1 MLRAEKIR
9 LNQNFSSDYSEIGRK
24 LYQIEE
30 KIDRYGDY
38 YYFVINLLDKCEACY
53 RENKKSKTPYMDGV
67 SFIDYQ
73 LPLSYNELPLLFN
86 IRIWNFKNEKYIS
99 YENTMY
105 FSVPLIYINDNI
117 TEISIDLPL
126 VSGHYSPS
134 SIEYIGRMLKK
145 IPYQQTLTEY
155 NATLAL
161 EERQAFDILLK
172 DFRNVYSRKPVIE
185 ITAKNDRQILDFILS
200 KNDKAQDILISMW
213 LYAMNECASIYRNQF
228 AEREKMKINDDVIFK
243 FSVLNGIGG
252 GINKH
257 GVEIFINKDMGDA
270 IK

>member
-1 MLRAEKIR
+1 MEKTR
-9 LNQNFSSDYSEIGRK
+9 ETTYQHFSSDYSEIGRK

-30 KIDRYGDY
+30 KIDGYGDY
-38 YYFVINLLDKCEACY
+38 YPFIINLLDKCEAYY
-53 RENKKSKTPYMDGV
+53 RENKKSKTPYMDGI

-73 LPLSYNELPLLFN
+73 LPLSYNELPLFFN
-86 IRIWNFKNEKYIS
+86 IRIWNFRNKKYIS
-99 YENTMY
+99 HENTMY
-105 FSVPLIYINDNI
+105 FSVPLISIKDNM

-126 VSGHYSPS
+126 VSGHYSLS
-134 SIEYIGRMLKK
+134 SIEDIGRILKK

-155 NATLAL
+155 NTTLAL

-172 DFRNVYSRKPVIE
+172 DFRNVYSHKPVIE
-185 ITAKNDRQILDFILS
+185 ITVKNDCQMLDFILS
-200 KNDKAQDILISMW
+200 KNDKAQDLLISMW

-243 FSVLNGIGG
+243 FNVLNGIGG

-257 GVEIFINKDMGDA
+257 GVETFSDKE
-270 IK
+270 IKI

>member
-1 MLRAEKIR
+1 MEKTR
-9 LNQNFSSDYSEIGRK
+9 ETTYQHFSSDYSEIGRK

-30 KIDRYGDY
+30 KIDGYGDY
-38 YYFVINLLDKCEACY
+38 YPFIINLLDKCEAYY
-53 RENKKSKTPYMDGV
+53 RENKKSKTPYMDGI

-86 IRIWNFKNEKYIS
+86 IRIWNFRNKKYIS
-99 YENTMY
+99 HENTMY
-105 FSVPLIYINDNI
+105 FSVPLISIKDNM

-126 VSGHYSPS
+126 VSGHYSLS
-134 SIEYIGRMLKK
+134 SIEDIGRILKK

-155 NATLAL
+155 NTTLAL

-172 DFRNVYSRKPVIE
+172 DFRNVYSHKPVIE
-185 ITAKNDRQILDFILS
+185 ITVKNDCQMLDFILS
-200 KNDKAQDILISMW
+200 KNDKAQDLLISMW

-243 FSVLNGIGG
+243 FNVLNGIGG

-257 GVEIFINKDMGDA
+257 GVEIFSDKE
-270 IK
+270 IKI

>member
-1 MLRAEKIR
+1 MEKTR
-9 LNQNFSSDYSEIGRK
+9 ETTYHNFSSDYSEIGRK

-30 KIDRYGDY
+30 KIDGYGNY
-38 YYFVINLLDKCEACY
+38 HYFVINLLYKCEAYY
-53 RENKKSKTPYMDGV
+53 RENKKSKTPYMDGI

-73 LPLSYNELPLLFN
+73 SPLSYNELPLLFN
-86 IRIWNFKNEKYIS
+86 IRIWNFRNEKYIS

-105 FSVPLIYINDNI
+105 FSVPLISIKDNM

-126 VSGHYSPS
+126 VSGHYSLS
-134 SIEYIGRMLKK
+134 SIEDIGRILKK

-155 NATLAL
+155 NTTLAL
-161 EERQAFDILLK
+161 EERQTFDILLK

-185 ITAKNDRQILDFILS
+185 ITVKNDRQILDFILS

-213 LYAMNECASIYRNQF
+213 LYAMNECASIYQNQIT
-228 AEREKMKINDDVIFK
+228 EREKLEINDDVIFK
-243 FSVLNGIGG
+243 FNVLYGIGG

-257 GVEIFINKDMGDA
+257 GVEIINNKE
-270 IK
+270 IKI

>member
-1 MLRAEKIR
+1 MEITY
-9 LNQNFSSDYSEIGRK
+9 QNFSSDYSEIGRK

-38 YYFVINLLDKCEACY
+38 YHFVINLLDKCEVYY
-53 RENKKSKTPYMDGV
+53 RENKKSKTPYMDGI
-67 SFIDYQ
+67 SFINYQ
-73 LPLSYNELPLLFN
+73 SSLSYNELPLLFN
-86 IRIWNFKNEKYIS
+86 ISIWNFKNEKYIS

-172 DFRNVYSRKPVIE
+172 DFRNVYSRKSVIE
-185 ITAKNDRQILDFILS
+185 ITEKNDRQILDFILS

-243 FSVLNGIGG
+243 FNVLNGIGG

-257 GVEIFINKDMGDA
+257 GVEIFINKDIGDA

>member
-1 MLRAEKIR
+1 MGKTLETTY
-9 LNQNFSSDYSEIGRK
+9 QNFSFDYSEIGRK
-24 LYQIEE
+24 LYQFEE
-30 KIDRYGDY
+30 KIDGYGNY
-38 YYFVINLLDKCEACY
+38 YHFVINLLDKCETYY
-53 RENKKSKTPYMDGV
+53 RENKKSKIPYMDGV

-86 IRIWNFKNEKYIS
+86 IRIWNFSNKKYIS
-99 YENTMY
+99 HENTMY

-126 VSGHYSPS
+126 VSGHYSLS
-134 SIEYIGRMLKK
+134 SIEDIGRILKK

-155 NATLAL
+155 NTTLAI

-185 ITAKNDRQILDFILS
+185 ITAKNDRQIFDFILS

-213 LYAMNECASIYRNQF
+213 LYAMNECASIYQNQIT
-228 AEREKMKINDDVIFK
+228 EREKLEINDDVIFE
-243 FSVLNGIGG
+243 FNVLNNIGG

-257 GVEIFINKDMGDA
+257 GVEIINNKE
-270 IK
+270 IKI

>member
-1 MLRAEKIR
+1 MKKTRETTYR
-9 LNQNFSSDYSEIGRK
+9 NFSSDYSEIGKK
-24 LYQIEE
+24 LCQIEE
-30 KIDRYGDY
+30 KIDGYGDY
-38 YYFVINLLDKCEACY
+38 HYFVVNLLHKCETY
-53 RENKKSKTPYMDGV
+53 YKENKKSKTPYMDGI

-73 LPLSYNELPLLFN
+73 SPLSYNGLPLLFN

-99 YENTMY
+99 HENTMY
-105 FSVPLIYINDNI
+105 FSVPLISINDNI

-126 VSGHYSPS
+126 VSGHYSLS
-134 SIEYIGRMLKK
+134 SIEDIGRILKK

-155 NATLAL
+155 NTTLTL
-161 EERQAFDILLK
+161 EERQTFDILLK

-185 ITAKNDRQILDFILS
+185 ITVKNDCQILDFILS

-213 LYAMNECASIYRNQF
+213 LYAMNECASIYQNQIT
-228 AEREKMKINDDVIFK
+228 ERDKMEINDDIIFE
-243 FSVLNGIGG
+243 FNVLNGIGG

-257 GVEIFINKDMGDA
+257 GVEIFINKDISDA

>member
-30 KIDRYGDY
+30 KIDGYGDY
-38 YYFVINLLDKCEACY
+38 YHFVINLLDKCEAYY
-53 RENKKSKTPYMDGV
+53 RENKKSKTPYMDGI

-73 LPLSYNELPLLFN
+73 SPLSYNELPLLFN
-86 IRIWNFKNEKYIS
+86 IRIWNFRNKKYIS

-105 FSVPLIYINDNI
+105 FSVPFISINDNI
-117 TEISIDLPL
+117 TEISIDLSL
-126 VSGHYSPS
+126 VSGHYSLS
-134 SIEYIGRMLKK
+134 SIEYIGRILRK

-155 NATLAL
+155 NTTLAL
-161 EERQAFDILLK
+161 EERQAFDVLLK
-172 DFRNVYSRKPVIE
+172 DFRNVYSHKSIIE
-185 ITAKNDRQILDFILS
+185 ITEKNNRQILDFILS

-213 LYAMNECASIYRNQF
+213 LYAMNECASIYQNQIT
-228 AEREKMKINDDVIFK
+228 EREKLEINDDVIFE
-243 FSVLNGIGG
+243 FNVLNDIGG

-257 GVEIFINKDMGDA
+257 GADIFINKTVSDA

>member
-1 MLRAEKIR
+1 MEKT
-9 LNQNFSSDYSEIGRK
+9 QETTYQKFSSDYSEIGRK

-30 KIDRYGDY
+30 KIDGYGDY
-38 YYFVINLLDKCEACY
+38 YPFVINLLDKCEAYY
-53 RENKKSKTPYMDGV
+53 RENKKSKTPYMDGI

-105 FSVPLIYINDNI
+105 FSVPLISIKDNM

-126 VSGHYSPS
+126 VSGHYSLS
-134 SIEYIGRMLKK
+134 SIEDIGRILKK

-172 DFRNVYSRKPVIE
+172 DFRNVYSRKSVIE

-200 KNDKAQDILISMW
+200 KTDKAQDILISMW
-213 LYAMNECASIYRNQF
+213 LYAMNECASIYQNQIT
-228 AEREKMKINDDVIFK
+228 ERDKLEINDDVIFE
-243 FSVLNGIGG
+243 FNVLNDIGG

-257 GVEIFINKDMGDA
+257 GVEIISDKE
-270 IK
+270 IKI

>member
-1 MLRAEKIR
+1 MGKTLETTYH
-9 LNQNFSSDYSEIGRK
+9 NFSSDYSEIGRK

-30 KIDRYGDY
+30 KIDGYGDY
-38 YYFVINLLDKCEACY
+38 YHFAINLLDKCETY
-53 RENKKSKTPYMDGV
+53 YKENKKSKIPYMDGI

-86 IRIWNFKNEKYIS
+86 IRIWNFRNKKYIS
-99 YENTMY
+99 SENTMY
-105 FSVPLIYINDNI
+105 FSVPLISIKDNMA
-117 TEISIDLPL
+117 EISIDLPL
-126 VSGHYSPS
+126 VSGHYSLSP
-134 SIEYIGRMLKK
+134 IEDIGRILRK

-155 NATLAL
+155 NTTLAL

-172 DFRNVYSRKPVIE
+172 DFRNVYSRKSVIE

-213 LYAMNECASIYRNQF
+213 LYAMNECASIYQNQIT
-228 AEREKMKINDDVIFK
+228 EKDKMEINDDVLFE
-243 FSVLNGIGG
+243 FNVLNGIGG

-257 GVEIFINKDMGDA
+257 GVEIFINKDVSDA